1 MGTAGKP
8 SSRWELG
15 DLFFFCRILTS
26 IERKKKRNGKRKDQK
41 KNLLGRW
48 AGKSVIRGSGA
59 GRV

>member
-26 IERKKKRNGKRKDQK
+26 IEGEKKKREKERPK